1 MRYSYVCDTIKTR
14 AYKGGEIE
22 MKIVTQEELEK
33 SKENLNSQVD
43 KLYSSTNKDSDD
55 ARKRTQNDVEWLSTK
70 TQFVMD
76 EPSFVCDKE
85 DELVRGAVVWI
96 EFGFNIGNEFGG
108 RHPAIILRKTGSS
121 IFVVP
126 LSSQEPDDKK
136 DYHVKI
142 EKVYGFRNMV
152 RWTNVLKL
160 QNVSIQRV
168 DTTASIGNVKGYVLN
183 DINNA
188 LKKCH
193 IF

>member
-1 MRYSYVCDTIKTR
+1 MRYWYVCDTINAR
-14 AYKGGEIE
+14 VYKGGEIG
-22 MKIVTQEELEK
+22 MKIISKEELNK
-33 SKENLNSQVD
+33 SKESLNSQID
-43 KLYSSTNKDSDD
+43 KLYSSTNKDRDD
-55 ARKRTQNDVEWLSTK
+55 ARKRTHNYFEWLSTK
-70 TQFVMD
+70 TKFVMD

-136 DYHVKI
+136 DYHVKV

>member
-1 MRYSYVCDTIKTR
+1 
-14 AYKGGEIE
+14 
-22 MKIVTQEELEK
+22 MKIISQEELNK
-33 SKENLNSQVD
+33 SKESLNSQID
-43 KLYSSTNKDSDD
+43 KLYSSTNKDNDD
-55 ARKRTQNDVEWLSTK
+55 TRKRTHNYFQWVSTK
-70 TQFVMD
+70 TQLVMD

-85 DELVRGAVVWI
+85 DKLVRGAVVWI

-126 LSSQEPDDKK
+126 LSSQEPNEKK
-136 DYHVKI
+136 DYHVKV

-168 DTTASIGNVKGYVLN
+168 DTKASMGNVKGDVLN
-183 DINNA
+183 DINSA

>member
-1 MRYSYVCDTIKTR
+1 
-14 AYKGGEIE
+14 
-22 MKIVTQEELEK
+22 MKIISRQDLNK
-33 SKENLNSQVD
+33 SKETLQSIVD
-43 KLYSSTNKDSDD
+43 KMYLSTDMERDD
-55 ARKRTQNDVEWLSTK
+55 ARKRTHNYFQWLSTK
-70 TQFVMD
+70 TQYVMD

-85 DELVRGAVVWI
+85 KELVRGAVVWI

-126 LSSQEPDDKK
+126 LSSQEPDEKK

-142 EKVYGFRNMV
+142 EKVYGFKNMV

-188 LKKCH
+188 LTKCH

>member
-1 MRYSYVCDTIKTR
+1 
-14 AYKGGEIE
+14 
-22 MKIVTQEELEK
+22 MKIISQEELKK
-33 SKENLNSQVD
+33 SKENLDAQID
-43 KLYSSTNKDSDD
+43 TLYTSTNKNSDVE
-55 ARKRTQNDVEWLSTK
+55 RKRTNNYLQWLSTK
-70 TQFVMD
+70 TKYVM
-76 EPSFVCDKE
+76 EESSFVCEKE
-85 DELVRGAVVWI
+85 DKLVRGAVVWI

-121 IFVVP
+121 IYVVP
-126 LSSQEPDDKK
+126 LSSQEPNEKK
-136 DYHVKI
+136 DYHVKV

-168 DTTASIGNVKGYVLN
+168 DTNASIGNVKGHVLN

-188 LKKCH
+188 LEKCH

>member
-1 MRYSYVCDTIKTR
+1 
-14 AYKGGEIE
+14 
-22 MKIVTQEELEK
+22 MKIISREELEK
-33 SKENLNSQVD
+33 SKEKVISQID
-43 KLYSSTNKDSDD
+43 KLYALTNENSDD
-55 ARKRTQNDVEWLSTK
+55 ERKRTHNYFQWLSTK
-70 TQFVMD
+70 TQYVMD
-76 EPSFVCDKE
+76 EPSFVCDEE
-85 DELVRGAVVWI
+85 DKLVRGAVVWI

-126 LSSQEPDDKK
+126 LSSQEPNEKK
-136 DYHVKI
+136 DYHVKVD
-142 EKVYGFRNMV
+142 KVYGFKNMV

-168 DTTASIGNVKGYVLN
+168 DTTASIGNVKGNVLN
-183 DINNA
+183 DINDA

>member
-1 MRYSYVCDTIKTR
+1 
-14 AYKGGEIE
+14 
-22 MKIVTQEELEK
+22 MKVVTQVILDN
-33 SKENLNSQVD
+33 SKTDAVSQIE
-43 KLYSSTNKDSDD
+43 KLYSSTNLECDID
-55 ARKRTQNDVEWLSTK
+55 RKRSHNYYQWFSTK
-70 TQFVMD
+70 TQLVID
-76 EPSFVCDKE
+76 EPHYKCTTESNLK
-85 DELVRGAVVWI
+85 RGSVVWI

-126 LSSQEPDDKK
+126 LSSQEPSEKK

-142 EKVYGFRNMV
+142 DKVYGFKDMI

-168 DTTASIGNVKGYVLN
+168 DTSASIGNVKGTVLN
-183 DINNA
+183 DINSA
-188 LKKCH
+188 LKTSH

>member
-1 MRYSYVCDTIKTR
+1 
-14 AYKGGEIE
+14 
-22 MKIVTQEELEK
+22 
-33 SKENLNSQVD
+33 
-43 KLYSSTNKDSDD
+43 
-55 ARKRTQNDVEWLSTK
+55 
-70 TQFVMD
+70 MD
-76 EPSFVCDKE
+76 EPFFVCDKE
-85 DELVRGAVVWI
+85 DRLVRGAVVWI

-168 DTTASIGNVKGYVLN
+168 DTSASIGNVKGYVLN

>member
-1 MRYSYVCDTIKTR
+1 
-14 AYKGGEIE
+14 
-22 MKIVTQEELEK
+22 MKIISQEELEK
-33 SKENLNSQVD
+33 SKENLQCQID
-43 KLYSSTNKDSDD
+43 KLYAETNKENDEE
-55 ARKRTQNDVEWLSTK
+55 RKRTHNYLQWLATK
-70 TQFVMD
+70 TKYVID
-76 EPSFVCDKE
+76 EPSFVCDRE

-121 IFVVP
+121 LFVVP
-126 LSSQEPDDKK
+126 LSSQEPNEKK
-136 DYHVKI
+136 DYHIRV
-142 EKVYGFRNMV
+142 EKVYGFKNMV

-168 DTTASIGNVKGYVLN
+168 DTTASIGNVKGFVLN
-183 DINNA
+183 EINDA

>member
-1 MRYSYVCDTIKTR
+1 MRYLYVYDKIITR
-14 AYKGGEIE
+14 VYEGGEIG
-22 MKIVTQEELEK
+22 MKIISQEELDK

-55 ARKRTQNDVEWLSTK
+55 ARKRTHNYFQWLSTK

-126 LSSQEPDDKK
+126 LSSQEPDEKK
-136 DYHVKI
+136 DYHVKV

-152 RWTNVLKL
+152 RWTNVLKV

>member
-1 MRYSYVCDTIKTR
+1 MRYSYVCDKIKPR
-14 AYKGGEIE
+14 VYKGGEIG
-22 MKIVTQEELEK
+22 MKIISQEELNK
-33 SKENLNSQVD
+33 SKESLNSQID
-43 KLYSSTNKDSDD
+43 KLYSLTNKDNDD
-55 ARKRTQNDVEWLSTK
+55 ARKRTHNYFQWVSTK
-70 TQFVMD
+70 TQLVMD

-85 DELVRGAVVWI
+85 DKLVRGAVVWI

-108 RHPAIILRKTGSS
+108 RHPAIILRKTSSS

-126 LSSQEPDDKK
+126 LSSQEPNEKK
-136 DYHVKI
+136 DYNVKV

-168 DTTASIGNVKGYVLN
+168 DTKASMGNVKGDVLN

>member
-1 MRYSYVCDTIKTR
+1 
-14 AYKGGEIE
+14 
-22 MKIVTQEELEK
+22 MKNITKEELKK
-33 SKENLNSQVD
+33 SKESANTQIDN
-43 KLYSSTNKDSDD
+43 LYSSTNLEDSEG
-55 ARKRTQNDVEWLSTK
+55 RKRTNNYFQWISTK
-70 TQFVMD
+70 TQYVID
-76 EPSFVCDKE
+76 EPTYVCDKE
-85 DELVRGAVVWI
+85 DKLGRGSVVWI

-126 LSSQEPDDKK
+126 LSSQEPHIKK

-142 EKVYGFRNMV
+142 EKVYGFKNMV

-168 DTTASIGNVKGYVLN
+168 DTAASIGNVKGHVLN
-183 DINNA
+183 DINDA

>member
-1 MRYSYVCDTIKTR
+1 MRYLYVCDTIK
-14 AYKGGEIE
+14 ACVYKGGEIG
-22 MKIVTQEELEK
+22 MKIISQEELNK

-55 ARKRTQNDVEWLSTK
+55 ARKRTHNYFQWISTK
-70 TQFVMD
+70 TQLVMD

-85 DELVRGAVVWI
+85 DKLVRGAVVWI

-126 LSSQEPDDKK
+126 LSSQEPNEKK
-136 DYHVKI
+136 DYHVKV
-142 EKVYGFRNMV
+142 EKVYGFRSMV

-168 DTTASIGNVKGYVLN
+168 DTTASMGNVKGDVLN

>member
-1 MRYSYVCDTIKTR
+1 
-14 AYKGGEIE
+14 
-22 MKIVTQEELEK
+22 MKIISQEELAK
-33 SKENLNSQVD
+33 SKEDLNSQID

-55 ARKRTQNDVEWLSTK
+55 ERKRTNNYLQWLSTK
-70 TQFVMD
+70 TQYVMD
-76 EPSFVCDKE
+76 EPSFVCDRE

-126 LSSQEPDDKK
+126 LSSQEPDEKK
-136 DYHVKI
+136 DYHVKV

-183 DINNA
+183 DINNV